1 MRTSFSFRTVLLLLL
16 IALLVGVGVG
26 IYGYISVTGGSGEA
40 SVSVDDALATR
51 QADEAVIANAVG
63 TAVANAA
70 SELIPAALGAALE
83 AERAMQPIE
92 FNIIGAESQASFTL
106 EEDLRGVRTTVIGTT
121 NEVGGAINVVPG
133 EPSASSI
140 GEILINA
147 RTLATDNDFRNRAIR
162 SRILHSA
169 EDAHEFIVFKPRAL
183 SNFSADSI
191 AEGETITFDIEGDLT
206 VKGATLPVTFAAEVT
221 LDSAEQISGSASVT
235 VLHADFGL
243 TIPDVPGVANITDDV
258 ELRLD
263 FVARSGG

>member
-1 MRTSFSFRTVLLLLL
+1 MRTSFSFSTVLLM
-16 IALLVGVGVG
+16 LLVAAIVGAGAG
-26 IYGYISVTGGSGEA
+26 IYGYIYITGGSGEA

-51 QADEAVIANAVG
+51 QADEAVIAKAVG

-83 AERAMQPIE
+83 AERAMQPVAFSIV
-92 FNIIGAESQASFTL
+92 GAESQASFTL

-121 NEVGGAINVVPG
+121 TEVGGAINVVLG
-133 EPSASSI
+133 EPSASYI

-147 RTLATDNDFRNRAIR
+147 RTLATDNDFRNRALR
-162 SRILHSA
+162 GRILHSA
-169 EDAHEFIVFKPRAL
+169 EDAHQFIVFEPRAL

-191 AEGETITFDIEGDLT
+191 AEGETITFDIEGGLT
-206 VKGATLPVTFAAEVT
+206 VKGTTLPVTFAAEVT
-221 LDSAEQISGSASVT
+221 LDSADQISGTAAAT

-263 FVARSGG
+263 FVARAGE